1 MALKHSSNVT
11 ETEAKA
17 TSLPLALASASP
29 RRAELLRALGLS
41 FDVVPSEVDE
51 SLVVGSTPADTAQSL
66 AVAKAR
72 SVASKLSGNAVLA
85 ADTIVALDGDEL
97 GKPGSAQ
104 DAISMLSRLN
114 GRVHTVYTGVC
125 LVVNDNEMRDICE
138 TQVTFRDLTS
148 EEIEKY
154 VASGSPLDKAGAYGI
169 QDSEFSPVK
178 SIIGSYT
185 NVVGL
190 PLAVT
195 VEMLRLA
202 GLIDTVDTARIDA
215 LESKWDS

>member
-11 ETEAKA
+11 EPETIA

-66 AVAKAR
+66 AVEKAR
-72 SVASKLSGNAVLA
+72 SVATKLNRNAVLA

-138 TQVTFRDLTS
+138 TQVTFRDLTDD
-148 EEIEKY
+148 EIAKY

-195 VEMLRLA
+195 VEMLHLA